1 MNASHTHHTPSIRQL
16 LIATGMAATI
26 AVIVLLTAVLPAE
39 YGIDPT
45 GIGKA
50 LRLTTLNAPKA
61 EAPSANAPVAVAVAP
76 QPAPITLPAVAQ
88 TQPVTVTTSAPPLR
102 SDEMILT
109 LQPSEGVEVKATM
122 RKGEQFVFTWT
133 VEGGK
138 VNFDMHG
145 EPPGKD
151 DKFTSYWKAMQ
162 QTEAQGSFI
171 APFDGTHGWYWRNR
185 GDQPVTVKLKVSGFY
200 EKIFK
205 K

>member
-1 MNASHTHHTPSIRQL
+1 MNAHHSHHLPSIKQL
-16 LIATGMAATI
+16 VVATGMAGTI
-26 AVIVLLTAVLPAE
+26 AVIILLTAVLPAE

-50 LRLTTLNAPKA
+50 LRLTTLSAPKV
-61 EAPSANAPVAVAVAP
+61 EAPANVSVAVAP
-76 QPAPITLPAVAQ
+76 QPVPVAPPAVAQ
-88 TQPVTVTTSAPPLR
+88 TQSVTVAKSALPLR
-102 SDEMILT
+102 SDEMTLT
-109 LQPSEGVEVKATM
+109 LQPSEGVEVKASM
-122 RKGEQFVFTWT
+122 RKGEQFVFNWT

-151 DKFTSYWKAMQ
+151 DKFTSYWKATQ
-162 QTEAQGSFI
+162 QTEAQGTFV
-171 APFDGTHGWYWRNR
+171 APFDGTHGWFWRNR
-185 GDQPVTVKLKVSGFY
+185 GDHPVTVKLKVSGFY

>member
-16 LIATGMAATI
+16 LIATGMAGTI

-61 EAPSANAPVAVAVAP
+61 ETPSANAPVAVAVAP

-122 RKGEQFVFTWT
+122 RKAPSSPHSTAPTAGT
-133 VEGGK
+133 G
-138 VNFDMHG
+138 
-145 EPPGKD
+145 
-151 DKFTSYWKAMQ
+151 A
-162 QTEAQGSFI
+162 I
-171 APFDGTHGWYWRNR
+171 AAISP
-185 GDQPVTVKLKVSGFY
+185 
-200 EKIFK
+200 
-205 K
+205 

>member
-1 MNASHTHHTPSIRQL
+1 MSAHHTHHLPSIKQL
-16 LIATGMAATI
+16 VVATGMAGTI
-26 AVIVLLTAVLPAE
+26 AVAILLTAVLPAE

-50 LRLTTLNAPKA
+50 LRLTTLSSPKI
-61 EAPSANAPVAVAVAP
+61 EPVAAIPAAVVPQPGPVAP
-76 QPAPITLPAVAQ
+76 PAAVQA
-88 TQPVTVTTSAPPLR
+88 QPVTVAMNATPFR
-102 SDEMILT
+102 SDEMTLT
-109 LQPSEGVEVKATM
+109 LQPSQGLEVKAMM
-122 RKGEQFVFTWT
+122 RKGEQFVFNWT

-162 QTEAQGSFI
+162 QDSAQGSFV

-185 GDQPVTVKLKVSGFY
+185 GDLPVTVKLKVSGFY
-200 EKIFK
+200 EKIFRK
-205 K
+205 

>member
-1 MNASHTHHTPSIRQL
+1 MNAHHTHHLPSIKQL
-16 LIATGMAATI
+16 MVATGMAGTI
-26 AVIVLLTAVLPAE
+26 AVIILLTAVLPAE

-45 GIGKA
+45 GIGKS
-50 LRLTTLNAPKA
+50 LRLTTLNVPKLA
-61 EAPSANAPVAVAVAP
+61 TAAVVTP
-76 QPAPITLPAVAQ
+76 QSGPAILPAALQ
-88 TQPVTVTTSAPPLR
+88 AQPVTVAKSAPPLR

-122 RKGEQFVFTWT
+122 RKGEQFVFNWT

-162 QTEAQGSFI
+162 QTEAQGAFV
-171 APFDGTHGWYWRNR
+171 APFDGTHGWFWRNR
-185 GDQPVTVKLKVSGFY
+185 GDQPVSIRLKVSGFY

>member
-1 MNASHTHHTPSIRQL
+1 MNAHHTHHLPSIKQL
-16 LIATGMAATI
+16 VVATGMAGTI

-45 GIGKA
+45 GIGKT
-50 LRLTTLNAPKA
+50 LRLTTLNAPKV
-61 EAPSANAPVAVAVAP
+61 EAPANVAAAVAP
-76 QPAPITLPAVAQ
+76 QPAPVAPPAVAQ
-88 TQPVTVTTSAPPLR
+88 TQPVTVATSASPLR

-109 LQPSEGVEVKATM
+109 LQPSEGVEVKALM
-122 RKGEQFVFTWT
+122 RKGEQFVFNWT

-162 QTEAQGSFI
+162 QDSAQGSFV
-171 APFDGTHGWYWRNR
+171 APFDGTHGWFWRNR
-185 GDQPVTVKLKVSGFY
+185 GEQPVTVKLKVSGFY
-200 EKIFK
+200 ERIFK

>member
-1 MNASHTHHTPSIRQL
+1 MNAHHTHHLPSIKQL
-16 LIATGMAATI
+16 VVATGMAVTI
-26 AVIVLLTAVLPAE
+26 AIIILLTAVLPAE

-50 LRLTTLNAPKA
+50 LRLTTLNSSKV
-61 EAPSANAPVAVAVAP
+61 EAPVNVAAAIALQPAPVAPPAIAQLQSFTVAKS
-76 QPAPITLPAVAQ
+76 
-88 TQPVTVTTSAPPLR
+88 VTPLR
-102 SDEMILT
+102 SDEMTLA
-109 LQPSEGVEVKATM
+109 LQPSEGVEVKASM
-122 RKGEQFVFTWT
+122 RKGEQFVFNWT

-151 DKFTSYWKAMQ
+151 DKFTSYWKATQ
-162 QTEAQGSFI
+162 QTEAQGAFV
-171 APFDGTHGWYWRNR
+171 APFDGTHGWFWRNR

>member
-1 MNASHTHHTPSIRQL
+1 MNAHHTHHLPSIKQL
-16 LIATGMAATI
+16 VIATGMAGTI
-26 AVIVLLTAVLPAE
+26 AVIILLTAVLPAE

-50 LRLTTLNAPKA
+50 LRLTTLNSPKV
-61 EAPSANAPVAVAVAP
+61 EAPANASVAVAP
-76 QPAPITLPAVAQ
+76 QPAPVAPPAAAK
-88 TQPVTVTTSAPPLR
+88 TQSVTVTKSAIPLR

-109 LQPSEGVEVKATM
+109 LQPSEGVEVKALM
-122 RKGEQFVFTWT
+122 RKGEQFVFNWT

-151 DKFTSYWKAMQ
+151 DKFTSYWKATQ
-162 QTEAQGSFI
+162 QTEAQGAFV
-171 APFDGTHGWYWRNR
+171 APFDGTHGWFWRNR